1 MEVWL
6 ISPLMEMGS
15 VRKILDSHFPEGIPE
30 SAASPIIRDILLGLV
45 HLHER
50 GIVHRA
56 LKVFISLKKN
66 HILYMIFLN
75 KILYRNITFLI
86 FGILRIAR
94 HSFKFRT

>member
-1 MEVWL
+1 
-6 ISPLMEMGS
+6 MEMGS

-56 LKVFISLKKN
+56 LKVNDNYSLESGINVVLYTSIIFPEGLMYLLKFIQ
-66 HILYMIFLN
+66 F
-75 KILYRNITFLI
+75 
-86 FGILRIAR
+86 
-94 HSFKFRT
+94 

>member
-1 MEVWL
+1 
-6 ISPLMEMGS
+6 MEMGS

-56 LKVFISLKKN
+56 LKVNNKYYLSRIRNKRSTTLGKTGLTHDIFFNSHLGLSRSLRSN
-66 HILYMIFLN
+66 EN
-75 KILYRNITFLI
+75 R
-86 FGILRIAR
+86 G
-94 HSFKFRT
+94 

>member
-1 MEVWL
+1 
-6 ISPLMEMGS
+6 MEMGS

-56 LKVFISLKKN
+56 LKVNNKCYLSRIRNKRSTTFIN
-66 HILYMIFLN
+66 F
-75 KILYRNITFLI
+75 RITFQRLCR
-86 FGILRIAR
+86 GVAR
-94 HSFKFRT
+94 GGRQITAS

>member
-1 MEVWL
+1 
-6 ISPLMEMGS
+6 MEMGS

-56 LKVFISLKKN
+56 LKVFISLLKS
-66 HILYMIFLN
+66 IFLN
-75 KILYRNITFLI
+75 KIVYRNTTFLNF
-86 FGILRIAR
+86 FGILPKTLL
-94 HSFKFRT
+94 F

>member
-56 LKVFISLKKN
+56 LKVIPLKN
-66 HILYMIFLN
+66 HIVYIFKQN
-75 KILYRNITFLI
+75 CTI
-86 FGILRIAR
+86 
-94 HSFKFRT
+94 

>member
-1 MEVWL
+1 
-6 ISPLMEMGS
+6 MEMGS

-56 LKVFISLKKN
+56 LKVNYKHSLEARINVLLRLLFFPKGLMYFFNIKRISLFN
-66 HILYMIFLN
+66 
-75 KILYRNITFLI
+75 
-86 FGILRIAR
+86 
-94 HSFKFRT
+94 FKFWKKFL

>member
-1 MEVWL
+1 
-6 ISPLMEMGS
+6 MEMGS

-56 LKVFISLKKN
+56 LKVNNNHSLES
-66 HILYMIFLN
+66 
-75 KILYRNITFLI
+75 
-86 FGILRIAR
+86 GINVYYFFPSYLC
-94 HSFKFRT
+94 TY